1 MITNPL
7 NLQIA
12 VRCDSL
18 VIACLVV
25 IVIYTCNILRH
36 IFALGTQY
44 ISKYHTLIIIKS
56 AIIIINVINYKYK
69 KRVTIKR

>member
-18 VIACLVV
+18 VIAFLVV
-25 IVIYTCNILRH
+25 IVIYTCNILRY

-44 ISKYHTLIIIKS
+44 HTLIIITS